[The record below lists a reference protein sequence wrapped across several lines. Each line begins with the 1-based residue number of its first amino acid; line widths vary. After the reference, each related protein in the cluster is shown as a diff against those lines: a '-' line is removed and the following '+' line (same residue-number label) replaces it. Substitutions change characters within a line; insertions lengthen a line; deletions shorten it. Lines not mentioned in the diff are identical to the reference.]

1 MTDGEKSLRLSL
13 VILGRLQY
21 ILKRNPSM
29 ACDGLNQYSYL
40 QTFLNSQP
48 LSAKCSNGIYTGV
61 KLGHMKNAHF
71 GLLTIAMYT
80 TPKIALF
87 DL

>member
-1 MTDGEKSLRLSL
+1 MEKKIKISL
-13 VILGRLQY
+13 VLLGRLQY

-29 ACDGLNQYSYL
+29 ACDGLNQYSYP

-48 LSAKCSNGIYTGV
+48 LSTKCSNGIYTGV
-61 KLGHMKNAHF
+61 KLGHIKNALF